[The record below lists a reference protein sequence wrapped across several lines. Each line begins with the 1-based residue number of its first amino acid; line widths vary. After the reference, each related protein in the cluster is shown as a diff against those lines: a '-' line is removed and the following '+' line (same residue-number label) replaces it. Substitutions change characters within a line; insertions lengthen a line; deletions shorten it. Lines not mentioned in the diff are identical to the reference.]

1 MKTELV
7 KKKHGVSRTRYKNM
21 KRAGVS
27 TNEEYIEKVIKPRRK
42 AEKDVKRK
50 KHQTALA
57 GRKSKSTKK

>member
-27 TNEEYIEKVIKPRRK
+27 TSEEYIEKVIKPRRK
-42 AEKDVKRK
+42 KEKELRNA
-50 KHQTALA
+50 KHKEALSK
-57 GRKSKSTKK
+57 RKSKSVKK